1 MPEAWIV
8 EAVRTPIGKHG
19 GALASV
25 RPDDLLAHA
34 LSALMDRS
42 GVPKEEVE
50 DVYAGCANQ
59 AGEDNRNVARMAL
72 LLAGFPVEVAGCTVN
87 RLCGSGLEAVAQAA
101 RAIWAGE
108 GKVYIGSG
116 VESMSRAPYAVPKPE
131 RGFPTGNLVMYDT
144 TLGWR
149 FVNPK
154 MQALYGTESM
164 GETAENLAEMYK
176 IPREEQDRF
185 ALLSHQK
192 AVRAWDE
199 GRFQDE
205 VVPVPVKRGKEEILV
220 EQDEGPRRDT
230 SLEKLAALR
239 PVFREGGTV
248 TAGNSSPLNDGAA
261 AVLLVSDDYAK
272 AHGLRPLAR
281 VRAIAVAGVP
291 PRIMGI
297 GPVPATR
304 KALER
309 AGLSLSDLGLIE
321 LNEAFAA
328 QSLAV
333 LREWGLDMEDPRLN
347 PNGGAIWGPHPHHPG
362 PRDEAAKG
370 PVRPRHHVHRRGPG
384 HRRGGGR
391 NGLSLRPLPSPGAEG
406 GSLAILC
413 FYSRFHPLVKYIST
427 PGRTCP
433 RSQRSRG
440 STKAGLAYP
449 PRLPLSARS
458 TRGLPEGGTWT
469 PPRGAG
475 SESPSPPGTSGPK
488 SSTPTRS
495 ARATRKGP
503 EQRALKASPANWGP
517 GRRRRRKA
525 SGSGRWGKAL
535 PGRTGR
541 SASRPRTS
549 PALKGLPI
557 LPRRSGEA
565 EPRKGR
571 TSRPP
576 ATAR

>member
-19 GALASV
+19 GALSSV
-25 RPDDLLAHA
+25 RPDDLLAHV
-34 LSALMDRS
+34 LSALMARS

-108 GKVYIGSG
+108 GQVYVGGG

-131 RGFPTGNLVMYDT
+131 RGFPTGNLTMYDT

-149 FVNPK
+149 FVNPR

-164 GETAENLAEMYK
+164 GETAENLAEMYG

-185 ALLSHQK
+185 ALLSHKK

-199 GRFQDE
+199 GRFLDE
-205 VVPVPVKRGKEEILV
+205 VVPVPVRRGKEEALV
-220 EQDEGPRRDT
+220 SVDEGPRRDT

-248 TAGNSSPLNDGAA
+248 TAGNASPLNDGAA
-261 AVLLVSDDYAK
+261 AVLLVSDAYAK

-281 VRAIAVAGVP
+281 IRAIAVAGVP

-297 GPVPATR
+297 GPVPATK

-309 AGLSLSDLGLIE
+309 AGLSLKDLGLIE

-333 LREWGLDMEDPRLN
+333 LREWGLSMEDERLN
-347 PNGGAIWGPHPHHPG
+347 PNGGAIALGHPLG
-362 PRDEAAKG
+362 ASGARILTTL
-370 PVRPRHHVHRRGPG
+370 VHEMRRRG
-384 HRRGGGR
+384 
-391 NGLSLRPLPSPGAEG
+391 
-406 GSLAILC
+406 
-413 FYSRFHPLVKYIST
+413 V
-427 PGRTCP
+427 
-433 RSQRSRG
+433 QW
-440 STKAGLAYP
+440 GLATMCIGVGQGI
-449 PRLPLSARS
+449 AVVV
-458 TRGLPEGGTWT
+458 
-469 PPRGAG
+469 
-475 SESPSPPGTSGPK
+475 ES
-488 SSTPTRS
+488 
-495 ARATRKGP
+495 
-503 EQRALKASPANWGP
+503 L
-517 GRRRRRKA
+517 
-525 SGSGRWGKAL
+525 
-535 PGRTGR
+535 
-541 SASRPRTS
+541 
-549 PALKGLPI
+549 
-557 LPRRSGEA
+557 
-565 EPRKGR
+565 
-571 TSRPP
+571 
-576 ATAR
+576 